1 MRPNAS
7 VHERVWMVSH
17 WPDEDDARVRTLG
30 IFSSLDTAHAAVKC
44 VLGQPG
50 FTGSPRSDFSLE
62 EHAVDELGS
71 CGGFFR
77 VLSFDAESATLDIAI
92 ARRPRTKRLGK
103 QVESVLYVLWHL
115 GPSPESMTF
124 NGVFSSLDGAWT
136 ARARLGREPGYAT
149 THLEFGI
156 SEYLLNRL
164 HWASGFRTV
173 SVSNTAI
180 PTTAYRAMLLHN
192 NFGPDTRFISN
203 DHYLVPR
210 YHQIPGHN
218 RSSTYCV
225 TRPTATE
232 NAQKELR

>member
-1 MRPNAS
+1 MSGSGSRLLPQGPATGTKVYCREGEHHREIKGARERAESRGRRDHPTGGKGLMRPNAS

-62 EHAVDELGS
+62 EHAVDELGY
-71 CGGFFR
+71 C
-77 VLSFDAESATLDIAI
+77 
-92 ARRPRTKRLGK
+92 
-103 QVESVLYVLWHL
+103 
-115 GPSPESMTF
+115 
-124 NGVFSSLDGAWT
+124 GVFSSLDGAWT

-225 TRPTATE
+225 TRPTTTE